1 MWAMARAQE
10 VSIGFVGAGHL
21 ARSLASGLVA
31 GGLAAEHIWVTN
43 RTGGEALD
51 AFRRMGCSVT
61 NDLEIV
67 CRAADTLFLLFKP
80 KDAESALRR
89 LKPHID
95 DRQLVISCLAG
106 VPLSYIESSL
116 GPGRRVVR
124 AMPNTSSTIRASATT
139 VATGRWAS
147 PEDLQRASDLL
158 EAVGEVWT
166 IPEEWMDVA
175 TAVAGSGPAYVYVFL
190 EAMVAAATELGLP
203 AEIAW
208 GLVTQTTAGAV
219 QLARTSQE
227 TPAALRRQV
236 SSPGGTTVA
245 ALEVLEKE
253 HFSQILNR
261 AICRATERSRELGQ
275 QWQ

>member
-1 MWAMARAQE
+1 MARSQE
-10 VSIGFVGAGHL
+10 LSIGFVGAGNL

-43 RTGGEALD
+43 RTRGEALD
-51 AFRRMGCSVT
+51 VFRRMGCSVA
-61 NDLEIV
+61 NDLETV
-67 CRAADTLFLLFKP
+67 CRAANTIFLLFKP
-80 KDAESALRR
+80 KDAESALER
-89 LKPHID
+89 LKPLID
-95 DRQLVISCLAG
+95 DRRLVISCLAG
-106 VPLSYIESSL
+106 VPLSYIEWSL

-166 IPEEWMDVA
+166 IPEEWMDAA

-190 EAMVAAATELGLP
+190 EAMVAVATELGLP

-227 TPAALRRQV
+227 TPAVLRQRV

-245 ALEVLEKE
+245 ALEILEEE
-253 HFSQILNR
+253 HFAQILSR
-261 AICRATERSRELGQ
+261 AIRRATERSRELGQ
-275 QWQ
+275 QWR